1 MRILAFGAHA
11 DDIEISMGGTIAK
24 HVSAGHDVKM
34 VVAIIPDED
43 KEGVSS
49 KKARDKRWKEG
60 EGAAEILGADL
71 EILDLDR
78 YEFRYD
84 RHNVKIFDKIVR
96 DYKPDKV
103 YTSWNHDSHMDHL
116 ALSNIIFAATRRN
129 IHSVY
134 MYEPMTPGG
143 ITPYSFR
150 ANMFVDISGFIG
162 TKMDSVKAYKSVR
175 NLYETWIPGIDG
187 RARYRG
193 DQIGVE
199 YAEAFEVVKEIKNF

>member
-1 MRILAFGAHA
+1 MKVLAFGAHA

-24 HVSAGHDVKM
+24 HVSAGHEVKM

-43 KEGVSS
+43 KEGISS
-49 KKARDKRWKEG
+49 QNARKKRWKEC
-60 EGAAEILGADL
+60 ENAAGILGAEL
-71 EILDLDR
+71 QILDFDR
-78 YEFRYD
+78 YQFKYNRE
-84 RHNVKIFDKIVR
+84 HVKIFDKIVR

-150 ANMFVDISGFIG
+150 ANMFVDISDSIEK
-162 TKMDSVKAYKSVR
+162 KMNSVKAYESVR
-175 NLYETWIPGIDG
+175 NLYDTWVPGIEG
-187 RARYRG
+187 RAKYRG
-193 DQIGVE
+193 DQIGVT
-199 YAEAFEVVKEIKNF
+199 YAEAFEIVKEIKKF